1 MIPDGNRRW
10 AVKQGLQKHEGYSY
24 GLNPGLQILRLANE
38 YGIKEIT
45 YYGFTTDNCK
55 RPIKQIKAFA
65 TACVN
70 AVNLIATEG
79 VSLLV
84 IGNTNSPYF
93 PNELIKYTTRTDI
106 NGGGI
111 KINFLVNYG
120 WEWDL
125 SNIDCK
131 ANSRKKIHESL
142 QSKEISRI
150 DLILRWGG
158 MKRLS
163 GFLPVQSV
171 YADFYTINDL
181 WPNFKRDDFDK
192 AMKWYEKQDITLG
205 G

>member
-1 MIPDGNRRW
+1 MC
-10 AVKQGLQKHEGYSY
+10 SY
-24 GLNPGLQILRLANE
+24 P
-38 YGIKEIT
+38 
-45 YYGFTTDNCK
+45 
-55 RPIKQIKAFA
+55 
-65 TACVN
+65 
-70 AVNLIATEG
+70 VNLIATES

-93 PNELIKYTTRTDI
+93 PNELIKYTSRTDV

-111 KINFLVNYG
+111 KTNFLVNYG

-131 ANSRKKIHESL
+131 SSSRKQIQETLH
-142 QSKEISRI
+142 SKDISRI

-181 WPNFKRDDFDK
+181 WADFKKDDFYE
-192 AMKWYEKQDITLG
+192 AMKWYDKQDVTLG